1 MKFLMVLGCL
11 LAIARADGWA
21 QNASK
26 SPPGRISVPSPSE
39 GGTIEPRGDKTSASD
54 EPEIGPEEIQLPNNP
69 ISDFLLVYEKLNEV
83 PLIKDNSLLA
93 GGANLSLTLNAPMK
107 REDARKLI
115 ESTLLLN
122 GYAFIA
128 VDNPNELR
136 RKALASEIKRVKD
149 QQKDIDDLQM
159 EKTKITQQ
167 LKNLESPTQAKDL
180 DGSGNSP
187 SPLEAE
193 KQRLKERLHQ
203 VQSSLSF
210 AKARG
215 ERLEE
220 ELNALEKEL
229 NALVKEMASR
239 SKGKGSGKD
248 WAIKVI
254 NTQGGKNPRS
264 EGVRLFE
271 DADELPDGEVIAS
284 YVMPLKN
291 LSAADA
297 VPIFEQFITLHP
309 YGSLV
314 PAPVAN
320 KVLITENSTLIR
332 RLIEVQKLVDTEAP
346 KAERR
351 FVQLKQADADR
362 VVELITKIFED
373 RKSSAGSGGA
383 AKAATGQ
390 PSQPPGVPAAPGASS
405 PGAGVSISSGEI
417 GEDIL
422 LIPDARTNRILIIAR
437 ADRIESMEKLI
448 EEFDIPVLN
457 IEAEEVRLNYVSA
470 ADMLPIL
477 SDLLQ
482 EQSDQGTGGSGGAA
496 GQPTRTVGGG
506 IGANAASAA
515 NAARSGS
522 SSGGVS
528 GAGQL
533 GTLQEP
539 GEQQAAQ
546 SIIVGKTRLI
556 ADNRANSIL
565 VIGQQDAKAKVRS
578 ILEKL
583 DKKPMQVY
591 LATVIGQL
599 KVSNADDFSV
609 NILQKYCG
617 GSTGAASIAG
627 GRNITTTNTPLSGT
641 AANMAAMAN
650 VAQSALGG
658 LPGVQIM
665 TFIGNSL
672 NLYIQAL
679 TATSRFRIA
688 SRPAIFTANNKKA
701 VIYNGQKIAVPT
713 STVTTLGGGGGANT
727 TSGSQ
732 QSNIQY
738 QDVVLK
744 IEVVPLINSAR
755 EISLQIIQTNDTL
768 EKGVNST
775 TEIGGGVQV
784 PKINT
789 QELTTSVIVPDRAT
803 ILLGGLVTQTDE
815 KSSSGV
821 PFLSTIPLMGN
832 LFKSTNDTTDRQELV
847 VMMQPSVI
855 GDTPELKEIS
865 RTERDLTGFSS
876 KELAPVSQ
884 NMGGKSSSRSFSP
897 PPSASLQKE
906 NTSFETLW
914 SKNGQE

>member
-1 MKFLMVLGCL
+1 MKIVYLTFCLMGFLIDKT
-11 LAIARADGWA
+11 LAQVEA
-21 QNASK
+21 K
-26 SPPGRISVPSPSE
+26 PVPGRMPMPSLPSPVTLADAAKNDSADPE
-39 GGTIEPRGDKTSASD
+39 MVSPDTI
-54 EPEIGPEEIQLPNNP
+54 QFPNNP
-69 ISDFLLVYEKLNEV
+69 VSDFLVIYEKLKGV
-83 PLIKDNSLLA
+83 TLIKDASLLA
-93 GGANLSLTLNAPMK
+93 GGANLSLTLNQPVTKAEAI
-107 REDARKLI
+107 RLL

-128 VDNPNELR
+128 VD
-136 RKALASEIKRVKD
+136 
-149 QQKDIDDLQM
+149 
-159 EKTKITQQ
+159 EK
-167 LKNLESPTQAKDL
+167 
-180 DGSGNSP
+180 
-187 SPLEAE
+187 
-193 KQRLKERLHQ
+193 
-203 VQSSLSF
+203 
-210 AKARG
+210 
-215 ERLEE
+215 
-220 ELNALEKEL
+220 
-229 NALVKEMASR
+229 
-239 SKGKGSGKD
+239 
-248 WAIKVI
+248 AIKVI
-254 NTQGGKNPRS
+254 NTLGGKNPRS
-264 EGVRLFE
+264 EGVFLFT
-271 DADELPDGEVIAS
+271 DEKSLPEGEVIAS
-284 YVMPLKN
+284 YVMPLTY

-314 PAPVAN
+314 PVPIAN
-320 KVLITENSTLIR
+320 QVLITENSTLIR
-332 RLIEVQKLVDTEAP
+332 RLIDVRQLVDQPAP
-346 KAERR
+346 EVKRE
-351 FVQLKQADADR
+351 FVQLHQADADR
-362 VVELITKIFED
+362 VVELITKLFED
-373 RKSSAGSGGA
+373 RKSSTGSGGT

-390 PSQPPGVPAAPGASS
+390 PSQPPGVPVIPGASATG
-405 PGAGVSISSGEI
+405 GATITSGES
-417 GEDIL
+417 GADIL
-422 LIPDARTNRILIIAR
+422 LIPDTRTNRILISARPTDIAY
-437 ADRIESMEKLI
+437 IKKLI
-448 EEFDIPVLN
+448 ADFDIAVDLSEPY
-457 IEAEEVRLNYVSA
+457 EYPLNYVA
-470 ADMLPIL
+470 ASDMLPIL

-482 EQSDQGTGGSGGAA
+482 EQSDEGTGAAGGAT
-496 GQPTRTVGGG
+496 GQPTRAVSGG
-506 IGANAASAA
+506 IGSNLANAANSA
-515 NAARSGS
+515 RTGS

-533 GTLQEP
+533 GSLQEP

-565 VIGQQDAKAKVRS
+565 VIGQPEAKTKVMS
-578 ILEKL
+578 ILGKL
-583 DKKPMQVY
+583 DKRPLQVY

-599 KVSNADDFSV
+599 RVSNADDFSV
-609 NILQKYCG
+609 NILQKYAG
-617 GSTGAASIAG
+617 GTTGAASIAG
-627 GRNITTTNTPLSGT
+627 GRNFTSTNTPLSGT

-650 VAQSALGG
+650 VAQAALGG

-679 TATSRFRIA
+679 TATARFRIA

-713 STVTTLGGGGGANT
+713 STVTTLGGGGSAT
-727 TSGSQ
+727 ATSGSQ

-768 EKGVNST
+768 EKGINSSAD
-775 TEIGGGVQV
+775 IGGGVSV

-832 LFKSTNDTTDRQELV
+832 LFKSTTDTTDRQELV

-876 KELAPVSQ
+876 KELAPVSK
-884 NMGGKSSSRSFSP
+884 NMGGKLP
-897 PPSASLQKE
+897 PNASASPTLNADPQANKR
-906 NTSFETLW
+906 SWDTLW
-914 SKNGQE
+914 SKNSQE

>member
-1 MKFLMVLGCL
+1 MRSLRHWVALMFVLAASGTEL
-11 LAIARADGWA
+11 PSQSKTALPESLANPAPTKAI
-21 QNASK
+21 
-26 SPPGRISVPSPSE
+26 PE
-39 GGTIEPRGDKTSASD
+39 GGPSANGEVASEMVSPDTI
-54 EPEIGPEEIQLPNNP
+54 QFPNNP
-69 ISDFLLVYEKLNEV
+69 VSDFLLIYEKLKGV
-83 PLIKDNSLLA
+83 TLIKDASLLA
-93 GGANLSLTLNAPMK
+93 GGANLSLTLNQPVTKAEAI
-107 REDARKLI
+107 RLL

-128 VDNPNELR
+128 VD
-136 RKALASEIKRVKD
+136 
-149 QQKDIDDLQM
+149 
-159 EKTKITQQ
+159 EK
-167 LKNLESPTQAKDL
+167 
-180 DGSGNSP
+180 
-187 SPLEAE
+187 
-193 KQRLKERLHQ
+193 
-203 VQSSLSF
+203 
-210 AKARG
+210 
-215 ERLEE
+215 
-220 ELNALEKEL
+220 
-229 NALVKEMASR
+229 
-239 SKGKGSGKD
+239 
-248 WAIKVI
+248 AIKVI

-264 EGVRLFE
+264 EGVFLFT
-271 DADELPDGEVIAS
+271 DEKSLPEGEVIAS
-284 YVMPLKN
+284 YVMPLTY

-314 PAPVAN
+314 PVPIAN
-320 KVLITENSTLIR
+320 QVLITENSTLIR
-332 RLIEVQKLVDTEAP
+332 RLIDVRQLVDQPAP
-346 KAERR
+346 EVKRE
-351 FVQLKQADADR
+351 FVQLHQADADR
-362 VVELITKIFED
+362 VVELITKLFEE
-373 RKSSAGSGGA
+373 RKTATAATGT

-390 PSQPPGVPAAPGASS
+390 PSQPPGVPVIPGAAAAAGGATITSS
-405 PGAGVSISSGEI
+405 ESGA
-417 GEDIL
+417 DIL
-422 LIPDARTNRILIIAR
+422 LIPDTRTNRILVSARPTDIAY
-437 ADRIESMEKLI
+437 IKKLI
-448 EEFDIPVLN
+448 ADFDVAVDLSDPY
-457 IEAEEVRLNYVSA
+457 EYPLNYVSA
-470 ADMLPIL
+470 SDMLPIL
-477 SDLLQ
+477 NDLLQ
-482 EQSDQGTGGSGGAA
+482 EQSDQGTGGTAGAA
-496 GQPTRTVGGG
+496 GQPNRTVSGG
-506 IGANAASAA
+506 IGSNLASAA
-515 NAARSGS
+515 NAARTGS
-522 SSGGVS
+522 ASGGVS

-533 GTLQEP
+533 GSLQEP

-565 VIGQQDAKAKVRS
+565 VIGQPEAKQKVMS
-578 ILEKL
+578 ILSKL
-583 DKKPMQVY
+583 DKRPLQVY

-599 KVSNADDFSV
+599 RVSNADDFSV
-609 NILQKYCG
+609 NILQKYAG
-617 GSTGAASIAG
+617 GTTGAASVAG
-627 GRNITTTNTPLSGT
+627 GRNFTSTNTPLSGT

-650 VAQSALGG
+650 VAQAALGG

-713 STVTTLGGGGGANT
+713 STVTTLGAGGSATT

-775 TEIGGGVQV
+775 TDIGGGVQV

-832 LFKSTNDTTDRQELV
+832 LFKSTSDTTDRQELV

-855 GDTPELKEIS
+855 GDVPELKEIS

-876 KELAPVSQ
+876 KELAPVSK
-884 NMGGKSSSRSFSP
+884 NMGGKLS
-897 PPSASLQKE
+897 PSATASPTLDADPQSNKR
-906 NTSFETLW
+906 SWDTLW
-914 SKNGQE
+914 SKNSQQ